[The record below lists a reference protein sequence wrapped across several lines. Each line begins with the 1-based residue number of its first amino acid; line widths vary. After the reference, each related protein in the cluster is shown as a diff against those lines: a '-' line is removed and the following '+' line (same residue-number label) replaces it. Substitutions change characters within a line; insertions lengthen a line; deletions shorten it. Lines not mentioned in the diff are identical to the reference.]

1 MFSLPST
8 SPEQLALRRA
18 RVCGWLE
25 VTSAIGDGAL
35 QRWQQECQRKHQA
48 FALSRPE
55 QHRTSIWLVLPEGCC
70 WNLEQ
75 LDLVMSSCAAVT
87 GVLLG
92 ENSLRAFVPSGGE
105 AQLFSQ
111 LLPAPGPTR
120 EPLFI
125 IS

>member
-1 MFSLPST
+1 MLSLPST
-8 SPEQLALRRA
+8 SPEQRALRRA

-25 VTSAIGDGAL
+25 VTSEIGDGAL

-55 QHRTSIWLVLPEGCC
+55 HYRTSIWLVLPEGCC
-70 WNLEQ
+70 WNPEQ
-75 LDLVMSSCAAVT
+75 RDLVRSSCAAA

-105 AQLFSQ
+105 AQLFNQ
-111 LLPAPGPTR
+111 LLPAPRQIR

-125 IS
+125 SS